1 MCVSQNLPAKNSNI
15 GSGAVAESKMK
26 IGFESESKSFWSA
39 TLIYISL
46 PTLMSKKVDPDL
58 RCLPYAECSY
68 HFVGSVPFSTSS
80 ADNTPKINGVCLRI
94 WAKNFAVNVF
104 FHAFLY
110 QPMWRTNVWT
120 SLVESGKQFP
130 FTDFPKSLCLSC
142 ENILKK

>member
-26 IGFESESKSFWSA
+26 MGFESESKRFWSA

-104 FHAFLY
+104 STLFSISPCGE
-110 QPMWRTNVWT
+110 QMCDT
-120 SLVESGKQFP
+120 SLVESEKQFP
-130 FTDFPKSLCLSC
+130 FTDFRKSLCLSC